1 MAKSVKPDNLF
12 FVDIWELPKLVT
24 HKLQTNFK
32 QWRHNFDKDFYLFQY
47 KVYVKIKTRIK
58 SENFLNFLHSIVLKK
73 VEIIS
78 LEFKK
83 FDDDVIKKIREN
95 KAG

>member
-1 MAKSVKPDNLF
+1 M
-12 FVDIWELPKLVT
+12 VT
-24 HKLQTNFK
+24 HKLNANFK